1 MRTIWT
7 AACLALVSLVAA
19 ASAAPQDAPAPL
31 PVVQL
36 PNPPPFPEW
45 LAALRTE
52 ALARGISEAT
62 VNRALDGIEPLPS
75 VIERDRSQAELVLT
89 LDQYLKRRLT
99 RSMVRTA
106 QTVARKHATLLSRV
120 SARYGVPSS
129 IIVAV
134 WGLESNFGRFSGVRP
149 TIATLTT
156 LAYDQRRSSMF
167 REELLKALEILDK
180 GDVELTA
187 MRGSWA
193 GALDQ
198 PQFMPSSFLR
208 YAQDFDGDGRRDIWR
223 STPDV
228 FASIANFLKEEGW
241 TRGQTWGREVTLP
254 RRLTTARL
262 EAAAPMRTTGCL
274 AKRQL
279 TTALPLAKWRALGV
293 TTVNGRAL
301 PAASLDASLVTAG
314 RRHFLVYPN
323 YEAILAYNCAH
334 AYGLSVALLSD
345 RVR

>member
-1 MRTIWT
+1 MHRTGV
-7 AACLALVSLVAA
+7 AACLGLACLLAA
-19 ASAAPQDAPAPL
+19 APVTSQDAPAAL

-45 LAALRTE
+45 LAALRAE
-52 ALARGISEAT
+52 ALSRGISET
-62 VNRALDGIEPLPS
+62 TLDRALEGVEPVPVVL
-75 VIERDRSQAELVLT
+75 ERDRSQAELVLT
-89 LDQYLKRRLT
+89 LDQYLKKRLT
-99 RSMVRTA
+99 HGMIRTA
-106 QTVARKHATLLSRV
+106 RSVARKHASLLKRV
-120 SARYGVPSS
+120 SDRYGVPPT

-167 REELLKALEILDK
+167 REELLKALEIVDT
-180 GDVELTA
+180 GDVELSA

-193 GALDQ
+193 GALGQ

-208 YAQDFDGDGRRDIWR
+208 FAQDFDGDGRRDIWR

-228 FASIANFLKEEGW
+228 FASIANFLKEQGW
-241 TRGQTWGREVTLP
+241 TRGQTWGREVKLP
-254 RRLTTARL
+254 ARLTAARL
-262 EAAAPMRTTGCL
+262 EGAAPMRTSGCL
-274 AKRQL
+274 AERQM
-279 TTALPLAKWRALGV
+279 TATLPLSRWRAFGV
-293 TTVNGRAL
+293 TTAGGRAL
-301 PAASLDASLVTAG
+301 PSASIHASLVTAG
-314 RRHFLVYPN
+314 RRHFLAYPN

-334 AYGLSVALLSD
+334 AYGLSVALLAD

>member
-1 MRTIWT
+1 
-7 AACLALVSLVAA
+7 
-19 ASAAPQDAPAPL
+19 
-31 PVVQL
+31 
-36 PNPPPFPEW
+36 
-45 LAALRTE
+45 
-52 ALARGISEAT
+52 
-62 VNRALDGIEPLPS
+62 EPLPS

-99 RSMVRTA
+99 RRLVRTA
-106 QTVARKHATLLSRV
+106 QTAPRKHATLLSRV

-193 GALDQ
+193 GALGR
-198 PQFMPSSFLR
+198 PQCMPSSFLR

-228 FASIANFLKEEGW
+228 FASIANFLKEE
-241 TRGQTWGREVTLP
+241 
-254 RRLTTARL
+254 
-262 EAAAPMRTTGCL
+262 
-274 AKRQL
+274 
-279 TTALPLAKWRALGV
+279 
-293 TTVNGRAL
+293 
-301 PAASLDASLVTAG
+301 
-314 RRHFLVYPN
+314 
-323 YEAILAYNCAH
+323 
-334 AYGLSVALLSD
+334 
-345 RVR
+345 

>member
-1 MRTIWT
+1 V
-7 AACLALVSLVAA
+7 AVVSLAA
-19 ASAAPQDAPAPL
+19 TASAAPQDTPAPL

-36 PNPPPFPEW
+36 PTPPPFPEW
-45 LAALRTE
+45 LAALRSE
-52 ALARGISEAT
+52 ALSRGISEAT
-62 VNRALDGIEPLPS
+62 VNRALDGIEPLPI
-75 VIERDRSQAELVLT
+75 VVERDRSQAELVLT

-99 RSMVRTA
+99 REMVRTA
-106 QTVARKHATLLSRV
+106 QTVARRHATLLSRV
-120 SARYGVPSS
+120 SARYGVPPS

-156 LAYDQRRSSMF
+156 LAYDQRRASLF
-167 REELLKALEILDK
+167 REELLKALEIVDK
-180 GDVELTA
+180 GDVELAA

-193 GALDQ
+193 GALGQ

-228 FASIANFLKEEGW
+228 FASIANFLKEQGW
-241 TRGQTWGREVTLP
+241 KRGQTWGREVKLP
-254 RRLTTARL
+254 ARLTAARL
-262 EAAAPMRTTGCL
+262 EAAAPMKTTGCM
-274 AKRQL
+274 AERQL
-279 TTALPLAKWRALGV
+279 TTALPLSKWRALGV
-293 TTVNGRAL
+293 TAMNGRAL
-301 PAASLDASLVTAG
+301 PSASIDASLVTAG
-314 RRHFLVYPN
+314 RRRFLVYPN